1 MTINEFIKSLAANGL
16 HGEFKATN
24 GEHTYK
30 GTIKEDGS
38 ITTIKVQTVEESRQ
52 RIKNLLTRRMK

>member
-1 MTINEFIKSLAANGL
+1 MTVNEFIKSLAANGL

-30 GTIKEDGS
+30 GTIKPDGS

-52 RIKNLLTRRMK
+52 KIKDLLTGE

>member
-1 MTINEFIKSLAANGL
+1 MTVNEFIKSLAANGL

-52 RIKNLLTRRMK
+52 KIKDLLNGE